1 MRPLSRFVYSLTSS
15 LSLLACVSAAH
26 AENWP
31 EFRGPGRQGISTE
44 TNLPLKWNQKENI
57 LWKSA
62 IPGDSWSTPIIWG
75 DRVFLTTATE
85 EGQSCRILCLEAT
98 SGKTLWD
105 KEVFRQKPR
114 KKEQRNS
121 YATPSPVTDGE
132 KVYAVYGDGSFV
144 AVNFQGE
151 VVWTNRNYPFYSQH
165 GLGASPILS
174 GDLLIMTLDGSSEG
188 ADKLVGWQTPWD
200 KSYLVALDTK
210 TGKQRWKTMR
220 GVSRISHGTPVL
232 WTTPEGKTQVVTEAG
247 DVVQGYDR
255 DSGER
260 LWTSEV
266 LGEGKV
272 PSTLVGDGFV
282 FTAGGYRGRES
293 IKAFKLGAKGDL
305 KETNLAWEQKKG
317 TPKVPSMIYVKPYLF
332 TIQDTGIAT
341 CIKADNGEVIWQ
353 ERVGG
358 GFSASPVSAEGR
370 IYLLDNKGETTVI
383 EAGPKFKV
391 LAKNPLDGQV
401 QSSIAISGGRLYLR
415 TDKNLYCIGSGK

>member
-1 MRPLSRFVYSLTSS
+1 MKPLSRFVFSLSSS
-15 LSLLACVSAAH
+15 LSLFALASATH

-31 EFRGPGRQGISTE
+31 EFRGPGRQGISSE

-85 EGQSCRILCLEAT
+85 EGQSCRILCLEAST
-98 SGKTLWD
+98 GKTLWD

-220 GVSRISHGTPVL
+220 GVTRISHGTPVL
-232 WTTPEGKTQVVTEAG
+232 WINPEGKTQVVTEAG

-272 PSTLVGDGFV
+272 PSTLVGDGLV
-282 FTAGGYRGRES
+282 FTAGGYRGRET
-293 IKAFKLGAKGDL
+293 IKAFKIGAKGDL
-305 KETNLAWEQKKG
+305 KESNLVWEQKKG

-332 TIQDTGIAT
+332 TIQDTGIAS

-353 ERVGG
+353 ERVGS

-401 QSSIAISGGRLYLR
+401 QSSIAISGGRLFLR
-415 TDKNLYCIGSGK
+415 TDKNLYCVGSGR

>member
-1 MRPLSRFVYSLTSS
+1 
-15 LSLLACVSAAH
+15 
-26 AENWP
+26 
-31 EFRGPGRQGISTE
+31 
-44 TNLPLKWNQKENI
+44 
-57 LWKSA
+57 
-62 IPGDSWSTPIIWG
+62 
-75 DRVFLTTATE
+75 
-85 EGQSCRILCLEAT
+85 
-98 SGKTLWD
+98 
-105 KEVFRQKPR
+105 
-114 KKEQRNS
+114 
-121 YATPSPVTDGE
+121 
-132 KVYAVYGDGSFV
+132 
-144 AVNFQGE
+144 
-151 VVWTNRNYPFYSQH
+151 
-165 GLGASPILS
+165 
-174 GDLLIMTLDGSSEG
+174 
-188 ADKLVGWQTPWD
+188 
-200 KSYLVALDTK
+200 
-210 TGKQRWKTMR
+210 
-220 GVSRISHGTPVL
+220 
-232 WTTPEGKTQVVTEAG
+232 
-247 DVVQGYDR
+247 
-255 DSGER
+255 